1 MKYPISQETETLLR
15 EGLGRS
21 GTPIPTVLSNVSN
34 INRHRD
40 MPVNQVKRLGSNAR
54 LGKVGTDSQSN
65 KVRSQVIG

>member
-1 MKYPISQETETLLR
+1 MKYSISQETETLLR

-21 GTPIPTVLSNVSN
+21 GTPTVLSNVSN
-34 INRHRD
+34 INRH